1 MLNSA
6 VALVLRKEILVTV
19 ASPLKPM
26 ALWESAEKNVSLN
39 LNITQKQGRLHYS
52 AGLWNFGKCNQTLA
66 SHPVQVSTS
75 W

>member
-52 AGLWNFGKCNQTLA
+52 AGL
-66 SHPVQVSTS
+66 
-75 W
+75 